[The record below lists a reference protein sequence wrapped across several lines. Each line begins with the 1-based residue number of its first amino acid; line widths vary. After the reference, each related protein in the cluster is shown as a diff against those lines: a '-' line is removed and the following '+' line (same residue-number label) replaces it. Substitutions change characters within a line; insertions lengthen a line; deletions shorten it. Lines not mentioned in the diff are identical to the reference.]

1 MKKNSFLLCIFCI
14 CCTMFAHAQNSQK
27 RALFIGNSY
36 TYYNNLPLLTA
47 QIATNMS
54 DTLVFDSNTPGGYKF
69 SDHNADATS
78 IAKIADGNAGQRWDY
93 VVLQEQSQLP
103 AFPDAQVQAQCFP
116 FAQALNTRIKNANLA
131 TKTVF
136 YMTWGRK
143 NGDAS
148 NCANF
153 PPMCTY
159 NGMDSLLRLR
169 YMTMANDNE
178 AQVSPVGAVWRHIRT
193 NFSTIE
199 LYQSDLS
206 HPSLAGSY
214 AAACTFY
221 TVFFQK
227 NPELISFNGGL
238 SATDAANIR
247 SSVKTVVFDNLAT
260 WNITNINPT
269 LPNKANANGID
280 WIKMFPN
287 PARDTVF
294 IEYADAIQSIEM
306 VDVSGKTFVAPF
318 DATTKSINI
327 TQLPQGV
334 YFVLINKTDFAKFVK
349 Q

>member
-1 MKKNSFLLCIFCI
+1 
-14 CCTMFAHAQNSQK
+14 
-27 RALFIGNSY
+27 
-36 TYYNNLPLLTA
+36 
-47 QIATNMS
+47 
-54 DTLVFDSNTPGGYKF
+54 
-69 SDHNADATS
+69 
-78 IAKIADGNAGQRWDY
+78 
-93 VVLQEQSQLP
+93 
-103 AFPDAQVQAQCFP
+103 
-116 FAQALNTRIKNANLA
+116 
-131 TKTVF
+131 
-136 YMTWGRK
+136 MTWGRK

-153 PPMCTY
+153 PPICTY

-169 YMTMANDNE
+169 YMTMADDNE

-238 SATDAANIR
+238 SDTDAANIR
-247 SSVKTVVFDNLAT
+247 SSVKTVVFDDLAT
-260 WNITNINPT
+260 WNITNINPIM
-269 LPNKANANGID
+269 PNKANASGID
-280 WIKMFPN
+280 WVKMFPN
-287 PARDTVF
+287 PAHDTVF
-294 IEYADAIQSIEM
+294 IEYTNAIQSIEM
-306 VDVSGKTFVAPF
+306 VDVSGKTIVAPF
-318 DATTKSINI
+318 DAITKSINI